1 MKMDKILKELVELV
15 ESKQGIDIT
24 VIDIRDVS
32 SISDHIMIIT
42 ANSMV
47 HSRSMSKYIVDFLK
61 DNGLTGEMKNKNLD
75 LNNPWVLIDG
85 GEIIINLFLK
95 ETREF
100 YNLEKLFFKGKVVYG
115 SPVMMEK

>member
-1 MKMDKILKELVELV
+1 MDNILNELISLI

-24 VIDIRDVS
+24 VIDIHEVS
-32 SISDHIMIIT
+32 SIADHIMIVT

-61 DNGLTGEMKNKNLD
+61 EKGLTGEMKNKNID

-85 GEIIINLFLK
+85 GEIVINLFLK
-95 ETREF
+95 ETRDF
-100 YNLEKLFFKGKVVYG
+100 YNLEKLYFKGKVVYG
-115 SPVMMEK
+115 QPIMNK